1 MSHDETF
8 ANDCSLDIAVVGLA
22 GRWAKAPD
30 VDIFWQQLCAGAE
43 GITFFDAAELLAA
56 GVTPEQLAHPRYV
69 KAGSVLEG
77 IELFDASFFGYSPR
91 DAELLDPQQRIFLEC
106 AWQALEHAGYNP
118 STYPGLIGVFAG
130 SSLNTYLL
138 RNLAS
143 QQGRGTIPDLFQLIM
158 GNDKDFLPTRVSY
171 KLNLR
176 GPSFSVQSACS
187 TSLVATHLACQ
198 SLLSFQCDMAL
209 AGGISITVPQQQ
221 GYQAQEGG
229 ILSPDGHCRSFDAQ
243 AQGTLNGNGAGIV
256 VLKRLDD
263 ALTDGD
269 TIYALIK
276 GSAVN
281 NDGALKIGYTA
292 PSIDGQA
299 AVIRAAQAVADVDPA
314 TISYIEAH
322 GTATALGDPIE
333 VAALTKAFRQ
343 QTEKTQFCMLGS
355 VKSNYGH
362 LDTAAGVTGLI
373 KTVLALHHNK
383 IPASLHYQNP
393 NPQLALETSPF
404 YVNTKLSDWPAD
416 QPVRRAGVSSFG
428 IGGTNAHVVLEQA
441 PAHEPSTQIDALQ
454 MLVISGRNRATLNAA
469 TKNLADHLEANPQLS
484 LADVA
489 YTLQVGRQ
497 AFNHRRVVVCQ
508 SIAEA
513 SQILRQRDKR
523 MVSGQINA
531 TTPAVVFMF
540 PGGGVQ
546 YASMGQELYQ
556 TQPSFRQ
563 AVERCLSLLKAEASA
578 NLRHLVYAP
587 HASVDEH
594 QLASMYYSLLAI
606 FITEY
611 ALAQLWLAWGIQP
624 VALIGHSL
632 GEYTAAHLAGSI
644 SLEAALSLVEFR
656 GRLMDR
662 IEDGA
667 MINLALPEAEVL
679 PLLGDQLSLAALN
692 GPEHSVVAGPIP
704 AIDALEQQLLSSE
717 IKYRR
722 LPIRVAAHSSMLKPI
737 EAEFAAFAQTISM
750 QPATIPY
757 ISNVT
762 GDWMRHE
769 QWSNPSYWV
778 EHLRSTV
785 RFSAGMSQ
793 LLQNPAHVFLEVG
806 PGQTLTTLTRAQ
818 ANFGAERVVVQSMR
832 HPQDQQTDTQC
843 LLNALGRLWI
853 AGVTIDWQQR
863 VVSKPRRIALPTYPF
878 ERKRYWVEQ
887 FINTPEATN
896 GPETAQAANNQEP
909 VEQSDAGNSY
919 ERPQLTSE
927 YVAPSSNL
935 EQTIGALW
943 GAVLGVPMI
952 GIHDNFFELGGDSLL
967 ALQVATHLAEK
978 VHTNLGVRSLFEAPT
993 IAELAQLIEAQ
1004 TAPQASQQS
1013 SLVRLQPQGQ
1023 AAPFFCIHPMS
1034 GMANVYAGLAQLLGT
1049 QRPFYGIQAFGLEHP
1064 ETPLNDVKV
1073 MAQRYLSDIRNVQPQ
1088 GPYLLGGW
1096 SMGGSIAFEIAS
1108 HLVAQGETVGL
1119 LALID
1124 TPATLTGTSPEQL
1137 TDLELLIAMLGVD
1150 ASILGIDDP
1159 KAEPD
1164 TAMWNQILEII
1175 KQHLGLPDSYTLVR
1189 LRHLVATFRTHSQAV
1204 WNYQP
1209 ATYPNEVLILRAAD
1223 LAGQHDD
1230 QLQAAYHMADLGWGQ
1245 FVTGQIHI
1253 QTIPGTHNTL
1263 LSEPALPILASHL
1276 AVALKNVAAD
1286 SSLKPAPS
1294 PNEGSHE
1301 ITLMD

>member
-1 MSHDETF
+1 M
-8 ANDCSLDIAVVGLA
+8 
-22 GRWAKAPD
+22 
-30 VDIFWQQLCAGAE
+30 
-43 GITFFDAAELLAA
+43 
-56 GVTPEQLAHPRYV
+56 
-69 KAGSVLEG
+69 LEG
-77 IELFDASFFGYSPR
+77 VELFDAAFFGYSPR
-91 DAELLDPQQRIFLEC
+91 EAELLDPQQRIFLEC

-118 STYPGLIGVFAG
+118 LVYPGLIGVFAG

-198 SLLSFQCDMAL
+198 SLLSYQCDMAL
-209 AGGISITVPQQQ
+209 AGGISITVPQHQ
-221 GYQAQEGG
+221 GYLAQEGG
-229 ILSPDGHCRSFDAQ
+229 ILSPDGHCRTFDAQ

-263 ALTDGD
+263 ALADGD
-269 TIYALIK
+269 SIYAVIK

-299 AVIRAAQAVADVDPA
+299 AVIRAAQEVADIDPA

-333 VAALTKAFRQ
+333 LAALTKAFRQ
-343 QTEKTQFCMLGS
+343 QTTKTQFCMLGS
-355 VKSNYGH
+355 VKSNFGH
-362 LDTAAGVTGLI
+362 LDTAAGVTSLI

-383 IPASLHYQNP
+383 IPASLHFQAP
-393 NPQLALETSPF
+393 NPQLELENSPF

-428 IGGTNAHVVLEQA
+428 IGGTNAHIVLEQA
-441 PAHEPSTQIDALQ
+441 PSLEPTEDRQDWQ
-454 MLVISGRNRATLNAA
+454 MLVLSGRNRATLNAA
-469 TKNLADHLEANPQLS
+469 TKNLADHLESNPQLR

-497 AFNHRRVVVCQ
+497 AFNYRRVVVCR
-508 SIAEA
+508 SLAEA

-523 MVSGQINA
+523 MVSGQVS
-531 TTPAVVFMF
+531 TSTPSVVFMF

-546 YASMGQELYQ
+546 YPSMGQELYQ
-556 TQPSFRQ
+556 TQPIFRA
-563 AVERCLSLLKAEASA
+563 AVDRCLSLLSPQIAFELRQLVYSA
-578 NLRHLVYAP
+578 NAKVN
-587 HASVDEH
+587 EQ
-594 QLASMYYSLLAI
+594 QLATMRTSLLAI
-606 FITEY
+606 FSTEY

-632 GEYTAAHLAGSI
+632 GEYTAAHIAGSI
-644 SLEAALSLVEFR
+644 TLEAALRLVEAR
-656 GRLMDR
+656 GQLMDQL
-662 IEDGA
+662 EDGA
-667 MINLALPEAEVL
+667 MITLALAEAEVL
-679 PLLGDQLSLAALN
+679 PLLGRQLSLAALN
-692 GPEHSVVAGPIP
+692 GPEHSVVAGPIA
-704 AIDALEQQLLSSE
+704 AIEVLERELE
-717 IKYRR
+717 TRAINYRR
-722 LPIRVAAHSSMLKPI
+722 LQIRVAAHSTMLQPI
-737 EAEFAAFAQTISM
+737 VAEFAEFAQTITL

-762 GDWMRHE
+762 GNWMSHE
-769 QWSNPSYWV
+769 QWSNANYWA
-778 EHLRSTV
+778 EHLQATV

-793 LLQNPAHVFLEVG
+793 ILQNPAHVLLEVG
-806 PGQTLTTLTRAQ
+806 PGHTLTTLTRAQ

-843 LLNALGRLWI
+843 LLHALGRLWL
-853 AGVTIDWQQR
+853 AGVAIDWAKITLDKRQR
-863 VVSKPRRIALPTYPF
+863 VALPTYPF

-887 FINTPEATN
+887 FVNTAASQGPNLLEAAQGGYSLPEPGEQA
-896 GPETAQAANNQEP
+896 ET
-909 VEQSDAGNSY
+909 STGY
-919 ERPQLTSE
+919 ERPNLSSE
-927 YVAPSSNL
+927 YVAPSTTL

-943 GAVLGVPMI
+943 GAVLGVPLI

-978 VHTNLGVRSLFEAPT
+978 VHANVGMRSLFEAPT
-993 IAELAQLIEAQ
+993 IAELAQLIQAQ
-1004 TAPQASQQS
+1004 TAEHANVQS
-1013 SLVRLQPQGQ
+1013 ALVRLQPQGQ
-1023 AAPFFCIHPMS
+1023 ASPFFCIHPMS

-1049 QRPFYGIQAFGLEHP
+1049 QRPFYGVQAFGLEHP
-1064 ETPLNDVKV
+1064 ESPLNDVKV
-1073 MAQRYLSDIRNVQPQ
+1073 MAQRYLSDMRTVQPQ

-1108 HLVAQGETVGL
+1108 QLVAQGETVDL

-1124 TPATLTGTSPEQL
+1124 TPAKLTGTSPEGL

-1150 ASILGIDDP
+1150 ADILGIEDP
-1159 KAEPD
+1159 KAE
-1164 TAMWNQILEII
+1164 ASAAVWNQLLEII

-1189 LRHLVATFRTHSQAV
+1189 LRHLVSTFRTHSQAV

-1209 ATYPNEVLILRAAD
+1209 ASYPNNMLLLRAAD
-1223 LAGQHDD
+1223 LAGEHDD
-1230 QLQAAYHMADLGWGQ
+1230 QLHEAYRMADLGWGQ
-1245 FVTGQIHI
+1245 FVTGHIAVQI
-1253 QTIPGTHNTL
+1253 IPGTHNTL
-1263 LSEPALPILASHL
+1263 LSEPALPMLASHL
-1276 AVALKNVAAD
+1276 ALALHNVPTD
-1286 SSLKPAPS
+1286 SSLSSATS
-1294 PNEGSHE
+1294 HNEGSHE
-1301 ITLMD
+1301 ITIMD

>member
-1 MSHDETF
+1 MSYDETDGNF
-8 ANDCSLDIAVVGLA
+8 DIAVIGLA
-22 GRWAKAPD
+22 GRWAGAPD
-30 VDIFWQQLCAGAE
+30 IDHFWQQLCTGAE
-43 GITFFDAAELLAA
+43 GISFFDDEQLLAA

-77 IELFDASFFGYSPR
+77 IELFDAAFFGYSPR
-91 DAELLDPQQRIFLEC
+91 EAELLDPQQRIFLEC
-106 AWQALEHAGYNP
+106 AWQALEHAGYNA

-198 SLLSFQCDMAL
+198 SLLGYQCDIAL
-209 AGGISITVPQQQ
+209 AGGISITVPQHQ
-221 GYQAQEGG
+221 GYLAQEGG
-229 ILSPDGHCRSFDAQ
+229 ILTPDGHCRTFDAQ

-269 TIYALIK
+269 SIYAVIK

-299 AVIRAAQAVADVDPA
+299 AVIQAAQAVADVDPA

-343 QTEKTQFCMLGS
+343 QTAKTQFCMLGS
-355 VKSNYGH
+355 VKSNLGH
-362 LDTAAGVTGLI
+362 LDTAAGVTSLI

-383 IPASLHYQNP
+383 IPASLHFQTP
-393 NPQLALETSPF
+393 NPQLELETSPF
-404 YVNTKLSDWPAD
+404 YVNTQLSDWPSD
-416 QPVRRAGVSSFG
+416 QPIRRAGVSSFG
-428 IGGTNAHVVLEQA
+428 IGGTNAHIVLEEA
-441 PAHEPSTQIDALQ
+441 PALEPTEENDAWQ

-469 TKNLADHLEANPQLS
+469 TKNLAEHLEANPQLA

-497 AFNHRRVVVCQ
+497 AFNQRRVLLCR
-508 SIAEA
+508 SLDEA

-523 MVSGQINA
+523 MISGQVSAA
-531 TTPAVVFMF
+531 TPSVVFMF

-546 YASMGQELYQ
+546 YPSMGQELYQ
-556 TQPSFRQ
+556 TQPIFRA
-563 AVERCLSLLKAEASA
+563 AVERCLGMLKPEIST
-578 NLRHLVYAP
+578 NLRQLVYSENAK
-587 HASVDEH
+587 VDEQ
-594 QLASMYYSLLAI
+594 QLGTMLYSLLAI
-606 FITEY
+606 FISEY

-644 SLEAALSLVEFR
+644 SLEAALRLVELR
-656 GRLMDR
+656 GHLMDQL
-662 IEDGA
+662 EDGA
-667 MINLALPEAEVL
+667 MINIALAEDEVL
-679 PLLGDQLSLAALN
+679 PLLGDQRSLAAVN
-692 GPEHSVVAGPIP
+692 GPEHSVVAGSLE
-704 AIDALEQQLLSSE
+704 AIQALELELE
-717 IKYRR
+717 TKAIKYRR
-722 LPIRVAAHSSMLKPI
+722 LPIRIAAHSSLLKPI
-737 EAEFAAFAQTISM
+737 VAEFAAYAQTISM

-762 GDWMRHE
+762 GGWMSHE
-769 QWSNPSYWV
+769 QWSNPNYWT
-778 EHLRSTV
+778 EHLQSTV

-793 LLQNPAHVFLEVG
+793 LLQNPAHLFLEVG

-818 ANFGAERVVVQSMR
+818 ANFGAERVVAQSMR

-843 LLNALGRLWI
+843 LLNAVGRLWL
-853 AGVTIDWQQR
+853 AGVAIDWTKLSDIKRRR
-863 VVSKPRRIALPTYPF
+863 VALPTYPF

-887 FINTPEATN
+887 FISTESQGPSLLEAAQ
-896 GPETAQAANNQEP
+896 GGYSLPETSEQAEASP
-909 VEQSDAGNSY
+909 GY
-919 ERPQLTSE
+919 ERPNLTTE
-927 YVAPSSNL
+927 YVAPSNNL
-935 EQTIGALW
+935 EHMITALW
-943 GAVLGVPMI
+943 GAVLGVPLI

-967 ALQVATHLAEK
+967 ALQVATHLTEK
-978 VHTNLGVRSLFEAPT
+978 VHTTIGVRSLFEAPT
-993 IAELAQLIEAQ
+993 IAELAQLVQAQ
-1004 TAPQASQQS
+1004 TAEQAGELS

-1034 GMANVYAGLAQLLGT
+1034 GMANVYAALAQLLGT
-1049 QRPFYGIQAFGLEHP
+1049 QRPFYGVQAFGLEYP
-1064 ETPLNDVKV
+1064 EMPLDDIKV
-1073 MAQRYLSDIRNVQPQ
+1073 MAQRYLSDIRQVQPQ

-1108 HLVAQGETVGL
+1108 QLVAQGETVGL

-1124 TPATLTGTSPEQL
+1124 TPAKLTGTSPATL

-1150 ASILGIDDP
+1150 ANILGIDDP
-1159 KAEPD
+1159 KAE
-1164 TAMWNQILEII
+1164 ASEAVWNELLSII
-1175 KQHLGLPDSYTLVR
+1175 KQHLGLPESYTLQR
-1189 LRHLVATFRTHSQAV
+1189 LRHLVSTFRTHSQAV

-1209 ATYPNEVLILRAAD
+1209 ANYPNDLLILRAAD
-1223 LAGQHDD
+1223 LAGEHDD
-1230 QLQAAYHMADLGWGQ
+1230 QLNEAYRMADLGWGQ
-1245 FVTGQIHI
+1245 FVTGQIQV

-1263 LSEPALPILASHL
+1263 LNEPSLPILASQL
-1276 AVALKNVAAD
+1276 AVALHNVAANP
-1286 SSLKPAPS
+1286 SLTTSHHKGS
-1294 PNEGSHE
+1294 NE
-1301 ITLMD
+1301 IAIMD

>member
-8 ANDCSLDIAVVGLA
+8 ANDGSLDIAVVGLA

-30 VDIFWQQLCAGAE
+30 VDSFWQQLCAGAE
-43 GITFFDAAELLAA
+43 GITFFDAAELQAA

-77 IELFDASFFGYSPR
+77 IELFDAGFFGYSPR
-91 DAELLDPQQRIFLEC
+91 DAELIDPQQRIFLEC
-106 AWQALEHAGYNP
+106 AWQALEHAGYNA
-118 STYPGLIGVFAG
+118 SAYPGLIGVFAG

-138 RNLAS
+138 RNLVS
-143 QQGRGTIPDLFQLIM
+143 QQGRGTIPDLAQLIM

-209 AGGISITVPQQQ
+209 AGGISISVPQQQ
-221 GYQAQEGG
+221 GYHAQEGS
-229 ILSPDGHCRSFDAQ
+229 ILSPDGHCRPFDAQ
-243 AQGTLNGNGAGIV
+243 AQGTVNSNGAGVV

-263 ALTDGD
+263 AIADGD

-299 AVIRAAQAVADVDPA
+299 AVIRAAQEVADVDPA

-322 GTATALGDPIE
+322 GTATILGDPIE

-343 QTEKTQFCMLGS
+343 QTAKTQFCMLGS

-404 YVNTKLSDWPAD
+404 YVNTILSDWPAD

-441 PAHEPSTQIDALQ
+441 PALEPSAQTDSLQ

-469 TKNLADHLEANPQLS
+469 TKNLADHLEANPQLN

-540 PGGGVQ
+540 PGSGVQ
-546 YASMGQELYQ
+546 HPSMGQELYQ

-563 AVERCLSLLKAEASA
+563 AVERCLNLLNPETSA
-578 NLRHLVYAP
+578 NLRQLVYSP
-587 HASVDEH
+587 NPNVDEQ
-594 QLASMYYSLLAI
+594 QLASMHYSLLAI

-644 SLEAALSLVEFR
+644 SLEAVLSLVEFR

-692 GPEHSVVAGPIP
+692 SPEHSVVAGPIP

-737 EAEFAAFAQTISM
+737 EAEFAAFTQTISM

-762 GDWMRHE
+762 GDWMSHE
-769 QWSNPSYWV
+769 QWSNPTYWV

-818 ANFGAERVVVQSMR
+818 ASFGAERVVVQSMR
-832 HPQDQQTDTQC
+832 HPQDQQTDSQC

-853 AGVTIDWQQR
+853 AGVAIDWQQR
-863 VVSKPRRIALPTYPF
+863 VERKPRRIALPTYPF

-887 FINTPEATN
+887 FINTAEAAN
-896 GPETAQAANNQEP
+896 VPETTQAANNQEP
-909 VEQSDAGNSY
+909 AEQSDTGNSY

-927 YVAPSSNL
+927 YVAPSSSL
-935 EQTIGALW
+935 EQTISALW

-1004 TAPQASQQS
+1004 TAPQADQQS
-1013 SLVRLQPQGQ
+1013 ALVRLQPQGQ

-1064 ETPLNDVKV
+1064 EMPLNNIKV
-1073 MAQRYLSDIRNVQPQ
+1073 MAQRYLSDIRKVQPQ

-1124 TPATLTGTSPEQL
+1124 TPATLSGTSPEQL

-1164 TAMWNQILEII
+1164 VTMWNQILEII

-1209 ATYPNEVLILRAAD
+1209 AGYPNEVLILRAAD

-1230 QLQAAYHMADLGWGQ
+1230 QLQAAYQLADLGWGK
-1245 FVTGQIHI
+1245 FVTGEIHI

-1263 LSEPALPILASHL
+1263 LSEPALPSLARHL
-1276 AVALKNVAAD
+1276 AVALNNVADD
-1286 SSLKPAPS
+1286 SLRPTTSHH
-1294 PNEGSHE
+1294 EGSHE
-1301 ITLMD
+1301 ITIMD

>member
-1 MSHDETF
+1 MSYDETDGNF
-8 ANDCSLDIAVVGLA
+8 DIAVVGLA
-22 GRWAKAPD
+22 GRWAGAPD
-30 VDIFWQQLCAGAE
+30 TDRFWQQLCAGAE
-43 GITFFDAAELLAA
+43 GISFFDDEQLLAA

-77 IELFDASFFGYSPR
+77 VELFDAAFFGYSPR
-91 DAELLDPQQRIFLEC
+91 EAELLDPQQRIFLEC
-106 AWQALEHAGYNP
+106 AWQALEHAGYNA

-198 SLLSFQCDMAL
+198 SLLGYQCDIAL
-209 AGGISITVPQQQ
+209 AGGISITVPQHQ
-221 GYQAQEGG
+221 GYLAQEGG
-229 ILSPDGHCRSFDAQ
+229 ILTPDGHCRTFDAQ

-263 ALTDGD
+263 ALADGD
-269 TIYALIK
+269 SIYAVIK

-299 AVIRAAQAVADVDPA
+299 AVIQAAQAVADVDPA

-343 QTEKTQFCMLGS
+343 QTDKTQFCMLGS
-355 VKSNYGH
+355 VKSNFGH
-362 LDTAAGVTGLI
+362 LDTAAGVTSLI

-383 IPASLHYQNP
+383 IPASLHFQTP
-393 NPQLALETSPF
+393 NPQLELETSPF
-404 YVNTKLSDWPAD
+404 YVNTQLSDWPSD
-416 QPVRRAGVSSFG
+416 QPIRRAGVSSFG
-428 IGGTNAHVVLEQA
+428 IGGTNAHVVLEEA
-441 PAHEPSTQIDALQ
+441 PMLEPTEETDAWQ

-469 TKNLADHLEANPQLS
+469 TKNLAEHLEANPQLA

-489 YTLQVGRQ
+489 YTLQIGRQ
-497 AFNHRRVVVCQ
+497 AFNHRRVLLCR
-508 SIAEA
+508 SLDEA

-523 MVSGQINA
+523 MISSQVSA
-531 TTPAVVFMF
+531 ATPAVVFMF

-546 YASMGQELYQ
+546 YPSMGQELYQ
-556 TQPSFRQ
+556 TQPIFRA
-563 AVERCLSLLKAEASA
+563 AVERCLAMLKPETSA
-578 NLRHLVYAP
+578 NLRQLVYSENAK
-587 HASVDEH
+587 VDEQ
-594 QLASMYYSLLAI
+594 QLATMLYSLLAI
-606 FITEY
+606 FISEY

-644 SLEAALSLVEFR
+644 SLEAALQLVELR
-656 GRLMDR
+656 GRLMDQL
-662 IEDGA
+662 EDGA
-667 MINLALPEAEVL
+667 MINIALAEAEVL
-679 PLLGDQLSLAALN
+679 PLLSEQLSLAAVN
-692 GPEHSVVAGPIP
+692 GPEHSVVAGSIA
-704 AIDALEQQLLSSE
+704 AIQALELELEQRA

-722 LPIRVAAHSSMLKPI
+722 LPIRVAAHSSLLKPMV
-737 EAEFAAFAQTISM
+737 AEFAAFAQTISM
-750 QPATIPY
+750 QPAIIPY

-762 GDWMRHE
+762 GAWMSHE
-769 QWSNPSYWV
+769 QWSNPNYWT
-778 EHLRSTV
+778 EHLQSTV

-793 LLQNPAHVFLEVG
+793 LLQNPAHLFLEVG

-818 ANFGAERVVVQSMR
+818 ANFGAERVVAQSMR

-843 LLNALGRLWI
+843 LLTAVGRLWL
-853 AGVTIDWQQR
+853 AGVAIDWTKLSEIKRRR
-863 VVSKPRRIALPTYPF
+863 VALPTYPF

-887 FINTPEATN
+887 FTSTETQGPTLLEAAQGGYSLPESS
-896 GPETAQAANNQEP
+896 
-909 VEQSDAGNSY
+909 EQTEASPGY
-919 ERPQLTSE
+919 ERPNLTTE
-927 YVAPSSNL
+927 YVAPSNNL
-935 EQTIGALW
+935 EHMITALW
-943 GAVLGVPMI
+943 GAVLGVPLI

-967 ALQVATHLAEK
+967 ALQVATHLTEK
-978 VHTNLGVRSLFEAPT
+978 VHTTIGVRSLFEAPT
-993 IAELAQLIEAQ
+993 IAELAQLVQAQ
-1004 TAPQASQQS
+1004 TAEQAGELS

-1034 GMANVYAGLAQLLGT
+1034 GMANVYAALAQLLGT
-1049 QRPFYGIQAFGLEHP
+1049 QRPFYGVQAFGLEYP
-1064 ETPLNDVKV
+1064 EMPLDNIKV
-1073 MAQRYLSDIRNVQPQ
+1073 MAQRYLSDIRQVQPQ

-1108 HLVAQGETVGL
+1108 QLVTQGETVSL

-1124 TPATLTGTSPEQL
+1124 TPAKLTGTSPATL

-1150 ASILGIDDP
+1150 ANILGIDDP
-1159 KAEPD
+1159 KAE
-1164 TAMWNQILEII
+1164 ASEAVWNELLSII
-1175 KQHLGLPDSYTLVR
+1175 KQHLGLPESYTLQR
-1189 LRHLVATFRTHSQAV
+1189 LRHLVSTFRTHSQAV

-1209 ATYPNEVLILRAAD
+1209 ANYPNDVLVLRAAD
-1223 LAGQHDD
+1223 LAGEHDD
-1230 QLQAAYHMADLGWGQ
+1230 QLNEAYRMADLGWSQ
-1245 FVTGQIHI
+1245 FVSGQIQV

-1263 LSEPALPILASHL
+1263 LNEPSLPILASHL
-1276 AVALKNVAAD
+1276 AVALHNVAANP
-1286 SSLKPAPS
+1286 SLTPS
-1294 PNEGSHE
+1294 HHEGSNE
-1301 ITLMD
+1301 IAIMD